1 MKRGNESKGTLDRSH
16 WNPGVREKQ
25 SEPSV
30 TMSQHHGQ
38 RQLVMCRPPVSLC
51 SMMLCLWLGSGLPA
65 GKSPSLEMFA
75 ASIFLS
81 SYYFQ
86 VLWLAFSAE
95 GHILVY
101 PRVSLLGDQCTFNHM
116 REAFDEGLL
125 TSALIL
131 SQQRI
136 FSSNCHT
143 HTHIH
148 VHMPGSVS

>member
-1 MKRGNESKGTLDRSH
+1 MLIAPEPLATHPATWGPTREDSPSKIFPQEGSAGTR
-16 WNPGVREKQ
+16 
-25 SEPSV
+25 
-30 TMSQHHGQ
+30 
-38 RQLVMCRPPVSLC
+38 PVSFIP
-51 SMMLCLWLGSGLPA
+51 M
-65 GKSPSLEMFA
+65 A
-75 ASIFLS
+75 AAKVSF
-81 SYYFQ
+81 
-86 VLWLAFSAE
+86 LWLAFSAE

-125 TSALIL
+125 NSALIL
-131 SQQRI
+131 SQQHI

>member
-1 MKRGNESKGTLDRSH
+1 
-16 WNPGVREKQ
+16 
-25 SEPSV
+25 
-30 TMSQHHGQ
+30 
-38 RQLVMCRPPVSLC
+38 
-51 SMMLCLWLGSGLPA
+51 
-65 GKSPSLEMFA
+65 MFA